1 MTTLSVYLSVGV
13 FFLKVELTEGVKIV
27 KSERG
32 SVKKQHSWLIAF
44 AVCKKGM
51 KIQTSVVLSDHD
63 RCGLYD
69 PDFKRVGADLQRQPS
84 VLFLHLVCF
93 QSVVFPL
100 REAVSYI
107 IRPVKTQRQS
117 SIGGGEAE
125 LLEPDVKPPRRRIW
139 EVRREDSSQ
148 QTVCRTSPGRK
159 VNTWESWQP
168 CGRRARGGGE
178 RLCQVYANHLPLR
191 RHSFTWRC

>member
-13 FFLKVELTEGVKIV
+13 FFLKVESTEGVKIV
-27 KSERG
+27 KKRKG
-32 SVKKQHSWLIAF
+32 FGKKTTQLVNC
-44 AVCKKGM
+44 VCNKKGM
-51 KIQTSVVLSDHD
+51 KIQTSAVLSDHD

-84 VLFLHLVCF
+84 VLFLQLVCF

-117 SIGGGEAE
+117 SIGG
-125 LLEPDVKPPRRRIW
+125 W
-139 EVRREDSSQ
+139 
-148 QTVCRTSPGRK
+148 RT
-159 VNTWESWQP
+159 
-168 CGRRARGGGE
+168 RA
-178 RLCQVYANHLPLR
+178 A
-191 RHSFTWRC
+191 